1 MPREA
6 SKIDAMSPQAETS
19 HKSSASKLAAEVR
32 SDIATMHAH
41 GATHLETILEIDKQ
55 VEESEDKIMN
65 KIDSISSELRD
76 KQQTD
81 HTSNLNTIR
90 TVEENLSKKIDT
102 QSENIASHFDNA
114 IDKLDTKWDTKFTR
128 IDVRVTGLEKWRWL
142 IVGGGIVVLW
152 VVIQFLSLSIRNW
165 ADALS
170 ALP

>member
-1 MPREA
+1 MP
-6 SKIDAMSPQAETS
+6 PQSGAS
-19 HKSSASKLAAEVR
+19 HKLSATDPDAER
-32 SDIATMHAH
+32 HGDIAAMHAR
-41 GATHLETILEIDKQ
+41 GATNLETILEIDKQ
-55 VEESEDKIMN
+55 VDESEDKLMN

-76 KQQTD
+76 RQQTD

-102 QSENIASHFDNA
+102 QSENIAQHFDKA
-114 IDKLDTKWDTKFTR
+114 IDKLDVKWDTKFTR

-170 ALP
+170 AIP